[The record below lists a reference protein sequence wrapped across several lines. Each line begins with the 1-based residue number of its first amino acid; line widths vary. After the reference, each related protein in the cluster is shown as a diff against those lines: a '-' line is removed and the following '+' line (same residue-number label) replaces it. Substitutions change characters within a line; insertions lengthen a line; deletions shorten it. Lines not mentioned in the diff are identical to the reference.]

1 MLIVDPWHWLEPN
14 GAIPKENPK
23 LRRRLLAVLRVIEYG
38 SSLKQG
44 ASCETLIEC
53 RKRPGGR
60 GCLGLLQV
68 ARIEDDSLFAF
79 CPECGTEHLLVSNWQ
94 KTRWAAKPEKSY
106 WVT

>member
-14 GAIPKENPK
+14 GAIPTEN
-23 LRRRLLAVLRVIEYG
+23 LRMRTKLLAVLRVIEYG
-38 SSLKQG
+38 SSLRQG

-53 RKRPGGR
+53 WKRPGGR
-60 GCLGLLQV
+60 RCLGLLQV
-68 ARIEDDSLFAF
+68 ARAEDDSLFAY

-94 KTRWAAKPEKSY
+94 KTRWAAQKSH

>member
-23 LRRRLLAVLRVIEYG
+23 LLRRLLAVLRVIEYG

-68 ARIEDDSLFAF
+68 TRIECDSLFAF
-79 CPECGTEHLLVSNWQ
+79 CPRMRH
-94 KTRWAAKPEKSY
+94 
-106 WVT
+106 